1 MTNKTIVIAAIS
13 GSLKSSSSNTN
24 ILRTI
29 ARIAPD
35 HIKVKMVEGLDKLPH
50 FNPDNDD
57 QITSVMH
64 FRQQL
69 KESDGVIFSTPEYAY
84 GVPGVLKNALDW
96 LVSSGELYEKPVAVI
111 SASPIF
117 SGGDKALAS
126 LMLTLTALGSHVNAN
141 CSLSIGNIKNKIG
154 ESGEVKDAETIQ
166 ALDKVLKDLINQIVG
181 RAGGWEIIH

>member
-13 GSLKSSSSNTN
+13 GSLKSYSSNTN
-24 ILRTI
+24 ILRVI
-29 ARIAPD
+29 AGIAPGQVVVR
-35 HIKVKMVEGLDKLPH
+35 IVEDLDKLPH
-50 FNPDNDD
+50 FNPDYDD
-57 QITSVMH
+57 QITSVIY

-69 KESDGVIFSTPEYAY
+69 KEADGVIFSTPEYAY

-96 LVSSGELYEKPVAVI
+96 LVSSGELYEKPVAAI

-141 CSLSIGNIKNKIG
+141 CSLSIGNIKNKIS
-154 ESGEVKDAETIQ
+154 ESGEINDVETIP
-166 ALDKVLKDLINQIVG
+166 ALNSVLNCLINQIIG
-181 RAGGWEIIH
+181 

>member
-96 LVSSGELYEKPVAVI
+96 LVSSGELYEKPVAAI

-141 CSLSIGNIKNKIG
+141 CSLSIGNIKNKIS
-154 ESGEVKDAETIQ
+154 ESGEVNDAETIQ
-166 ALDKVLKDLINQIVG
+166 ALNTVLKGLMNQIIG
-181 RAGGWEIIH
+181 

>member
-1 MTNKTIVIAAIS
+1 MTNKTIIIAAIS

-29 ARIAPD
+29 ATIAPD
-35 HIKVKMVEGLDKLPH
+35 HVVIKIVEGIDKMPH
-50 FNPDNDD
+50 FNPENDD
-57 QITSVMH
+57 QITSVIH

-69 KESDGVIFSTPEYAY
+69 KEADGVIFSTPEYAY

-96 LVSSGELYEKPVAVI
+96 LVSSGELYEKPIAAI

-126 LMLTLTALGSHVNAN
+126 LMLTLTALGAN
-141 CSLSIGNIKNKIG
+141 MSSDSSLSIGNIKNKMS

-166 ALDKVLKDLINQIVG
+166 ALDTVLNNLINQIIQRG
-181 RAGGWEIIH
+181 REIIH

>member
-1 MTNKTIVIAAIS
+1 MTNKAIVIAAIS

-29 ARIAPD
+29 AGIAPD
-35 HIKVKMVEGLDKLPH
+35 HVVVIIVEGLDKLPH

-64 FRQQL
+64 FRQHL
-69 KESDGVIFSTPEYAY
+69 KDADGVIFSTPEYAY

-96 LVSSGELYEKPVAVI
+96 LVSSGELYEKPVAAI

-126 LMLTLTALGSHVNAN
+126 LMLTLTALGAN
-141 CSLSIGNIKNKIG
+141 MIAESSLSIGYIKNKIS
-154 ESGEVKDAETIQ
+154 ESGEVKDAETIRE
-166 ALDKVLKDLINQIVG
+166 LDTVLKGLINQIIG
-181 RAGGWEIIH
+181 

>member
-1 MTNKTIVIAAIS
+1 MTNKAIVIAAIS

-96 LVSSGELYEKPVAVI
+96 LVSSGELYEKPVAAI

-126 LMLTLTALGSHVNAN
+126 LMLTLNALGSLVNVN
-141 CSLSIGNIKNKIG
+141 CSLSIGNIKNKIS
-154 ESGEVKDAETIQ
+154 ESGEVNDAETIQ
-166 ALDKVLKDLINQIVG
+166 ALNTVLKGLMNQIIG
-181 RAGGWEIIH
+181 

>member
-1 MTNKTIVIAAIS
+1 MNKTIVIAAIS

-29 ARIAPD
+29 AGIAPD
-35 HIKVKMVEGLDKLPH
+35 HIKVKIVDGLDKLPH

-64 FRQQL
+64 FRQHL
-69 KESDGVIFSTPEYAY
+69 KDADGVIFSTPEYAY

-96 LVSSGELYEKPVAVI
+96 LVSSGELYEKPVAAI

-126 LMLTLTALGSHVNAN
+126 LMLTLTALGAN
-141 CSLSIGNIKNKIG
+141 MIAESSLSIGYIKNKIS
-154 ESGEVKDAETIQ
+154 ESGEVKDAETIRE
-166 ALDKVLKDLINQIVG
+166 LDTVLKGLINQIIG
-181 RAGGWEIIH
+181 

>member
-1 MTNKTIVIAAIS
+1 MVIAAIS
-13 GSLKSSSSNTN
+13 GSLRSSSSNTN

-29 ARIAPD
+29 AGIAPGQVVVR
-35 HIKVKMVEGLDKLPH
+35 IIEGLDKLPH
-50 FNPDNDD
+50 FSPDNDD

-69 KESDGVIFSTPEYAY
+69 KEADGVIFSTPEYAY

-96 LVSSGELYEKPVAVI
+96 LVSSGELYEKPVAAI

-126 LMLTLTALGSHVNAN
+126 LMLTLTALGAN
-141 CSLSIGNIKNKIG
+141 VETNFSLSIGNIKNKMS

-166 ALDKVLKDLINQIVG
+166 ALDKVLKDLINQIIG
-181 RAGGWEIIH
+181 